1 MKKLLFIMMA
11 ILLVNASYGAEL
23 GENQKGDCID
33 SPNHSRGKEILVDDS
48 KPAAKDKQEK
58 GVVSE

>member
-11 ILLVNASYGAEL
+11 ILLVNASYGAEM

-33 SPNHSRGKEILVDDS
+33 SPNHSRGQEVLVDYSQTKS
-48 KPAAKDKQEK
+48 KADQEE
-58 GVVSE
+58 GVVGE